1 MFSARPSQITLL
13 PQQLPK
19 PGDWR
24 WSGAD
29 CLNQSGPVFL
39 SAQRVLSFGPAKRR
53 FGYLQ
58 LDTVSIAGARSH
70 AIVLLSRLEG
80 FDHELAEALLRPRE
94 PLFEYWG

>member
-1 MFSARPSQITLL
+1 METITISEARRLALARAGFLKPEWTG
-13 PQQLPK
+13 LPK
-19 PGDWR
+19 R
-24 WSGAD
+24 ASGRTRRAR
-29 CLNQSGPVFL
+29 Q
-39 SAQRVLSFGPAKRR
+39 AAHKIIRR

-94 PLFEYWG
+94 PLF